1 MITSKS
7 RRSVLHPIVAIFFF
21 LNLEGYSVG
30 VVLGFVGFG
39 LPLQQAAAPPP
50 ASYRWYEAWPVRGAK
65 ACSWR
70 LSGKPAFMRGY

>member
-50 ASYRWYEAWPVRGAK
+50 HHIDGTKHGLCAG
-65 ACSWR
+65 
-70 LSGKPAFMRGY
+70 